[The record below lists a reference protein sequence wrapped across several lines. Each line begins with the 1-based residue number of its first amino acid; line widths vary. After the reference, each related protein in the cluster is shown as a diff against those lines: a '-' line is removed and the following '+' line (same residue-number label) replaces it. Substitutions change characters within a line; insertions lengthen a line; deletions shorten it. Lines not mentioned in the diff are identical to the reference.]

1 MATGVINDIPPHG
14 GNASAISNGDFR
26 SGWDDGT
33 SQDSTRPGIQRAPSR
48 VAQKVQLDARQRLAD
63 TMDTARAAEL
73 ALRELLSSWRA
84 AKQHID
90 MNSLPF
96 DFDPLSLDF
105 PALTLQCL
113 QAPPTLFSSTPHPT
127 STSWSIQ
134 PPAQKQYEALRGYFQ
149 EEFRKWKVACAT
161 ATTATTD
168 DLTYPPSQAQITQD
182 LQENV
187 RKAEQAAAALEK
199 QVDEHLHSTYHVWE
213 QLSPQRKSEL
223 WGLEL
228 ARGVGRRQKEV
239 EKMRESTRLLEQERT
254 NLKTQ
259 IEQLNR
265 LQQPREFRIV
275 PPATIPIED
284 SLIAY
289 WLDLAAKGH
298 QGVGLNIDD
307 RHVDL
312 NTLVSRA
319 IERWKTVIVSS
330 RASGMVTQRT
340 LEQTTPIPTP
350 TSATATPT
358 PAPQNKQPKPPGQ
371 ATHQPRDTPAATN
384 NNGESRPMP
393 SSSAAVPVT
402 TASTIAAATTSTAE
416 EDNSD
421 QDADAEMDED
431 DQFAPTPVLN
441 KPLVHS
447 QQQQVE
453 LPRTRGHA
461 QPLPSNTDTRF
472 AAASAQGR
480 GRNQHGTSLGLMNNG
495 DYGPVVPGVGGG
507 EPMYMD

>member
-1 MATGVINDIPPHG
+1 
-14 GNASAISNGDFR
+14 
-26 SGWDDGT
+26 
-33 SQDSTRPGIQRAPSR
+33 
-48 VAQKVQLDARQRLAD
+48 
-63 TMDTARAAEL
+63 
-73 ALRELLSSWRA
+73 
-84 AKQHID
+84 

-134 PPAQKQYEALRGYFQ
+134 PPAQKQYDALRGYFQ
-149 EEFRKWKVACAT
+149 EEFRKWRVACAT
-161 ATTATTD
+161 ATTVTTD

-213 QLSPQRKSEL
+213 QLTPQRKSEL

-239 EKMRESTRLLEQERT
+239 EKMKESTRLLEQERT

-319 IERWKTVIVSS
+319 IERWKAVIVSS
-330 RASGMVTQRT
+330 RASGMMTQRT
-340 LEQTTPIPTP
+340 LDQTTPIPTP

-371 ATHQPRDTPAATN
+371 ATHQPRDTPVATN
-384 NNGESRPMP
+384 NTGESRHMP
-393 SSSAAVPVT
+393 NPSAVPAT
-402 TASTIAAATTSTAE
+402 AASTVATATTSTAE

-431 DQFAPTPVLN
+431 DQFAPTPVMN

-447 QQQQVE
+447 QQQQLE

-461 QPLPSNTDTRF
+461 QPLPSNTDARF
-472 AAASAQGR
+472 AGTNANPGARGGGIRQSMTNMNAAASVQGR
-480 GRNQHGTSLGLMNNG
+480 GRNQHGSSLALMNNG